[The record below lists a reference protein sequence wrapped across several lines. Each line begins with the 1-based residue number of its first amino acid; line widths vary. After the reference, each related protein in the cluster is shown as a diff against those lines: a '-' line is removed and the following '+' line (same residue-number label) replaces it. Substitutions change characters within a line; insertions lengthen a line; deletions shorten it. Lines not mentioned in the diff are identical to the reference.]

1 MLLRNLINTRPH
13 SIDSQLDTFLSV
25 NDPAIPR
32 REPNGN
38 SPWNQANRFAYRLR
52 GGMDKVVICL
62 FKHRCCGNFIYH
74 LKIHIKLLAHKL
86 ETQRVNHKTIG
97 LLRPQIPQPQER
109 DQA

>member
-13 SIDSQLDTFLSV
+13 SSDCQLHTFFSV

-62 FKHRCCGNFIYH
+62 FKHRYVGNFFGLIE
-74 LKIHIKLLAHKL
+74 IHIKLLAP
-86 ETQRVNHKTIG
+86 R
-97 LLRPQIPQPQER
+97 RR
-109 DQA
+109 